1 MLAKLELK
9 ERLQMYLMK
18 QVDVLGKSNPMI
30 AFTRPLITRALHKN
44 FSKIDKVLD
53 LISDENGNIEVE
65 SILEEMIESVVS
77 GAPFKV
83 NTSFIGDVEI
93 GGGLIKMNVPLINKS
108 LVFNES
114 DLQGLKEMLT
124 SK

>member
-44 FSKIDKVLD
+44 FSRIDKVLD
-53 LISDENGNIEVE
+53 LIADENGNIEVE

>member
-53 LISDENGNIEVE
+53 LIADENGNIEVE